1 MQSLAPVIFPPT
13 LVPTRL
19 TIIVADFSW
28 SIGALHDPYYLAH
41 LGFMAYTLPNLLRG
55 SCGRMPDG
63 ASWDGV
69 DDAGFNVAVSGA
81 TVASL
86 PAQADELVSRLAVR
100 RIAVLNV

>member
-1 MQSLAPVIFPPT
+1 MIFPPT

-19 TIIVADFSW
+19 TIIVAGVSW
-28 SIGALHDPYYLAH
+28 SIGALPDPFAYYDPY
-41 LGFMAYTLPNLLRG
+41 GFMAYTLPNLLRG